1 MEVHP
6 DSLWSW
12 LLCAAAGL
20 SMIIVCGGSY
30 NFGLL
35 LPPLMDY
42 FSSTRQEAGITLF
55 FLSYFCFYFDLRRG
69 K

>member
-1 MEVHP
+1 MKVHS

-12 LLCAAAGL
+12 LVSAAAGL

-42 FSSTRQEAGITLF
+42 FNTTRQEAGRTLPILNAF
-55 FLSYFCFYFDLRRG
+55 FSFLFLFLF
-69 K
+69 